1 MAEPDPS
8 FFDEIDEAAE
18 IAADAKGLAELD
30 AGLGV
35 PHEEVRA
42 WLETWGTPDEA
53 PPPAR
58 WFK

>member
-1 MAEPDPS
+1 MTNPDPP

-18 IAADAKGLAELD
+18 MAADAEALAEMDLK
-30 AGLGV
+30 GGV

-42 WLETWGTPDEA
+42 WLDTWGTPNEP
-53 PPPAR
+53 PPPAS